1 MRKHAERTRVQA
13 ARALRHPADRRD
25 GPRRTYFDR
34 LAERASFLASSA
46 LFFTLCA
53 ALVAA
58 WAAGLMLGAS
68 SRFESAAAGLKS
80 AMTLILVALLK
91 NAELRSER
99 AVQHKLDA
107 IAGSLLDERRGQP
120 GDSEDELESAIRIH
134 EQI

>member
-1 MRKHAERTRVQA
+1 MAKHPQRTRAQA
-13 ARALRHPADRRD
+13 TRALRHPADRRD
-25 GPRRTYFDR
+25 GPRRTSFDR

-46 LFFTLCA
+46 LFFSLCVVI
-53 ALVAA
+53 VAA
-58 WAAGLMLGAS
+58 WALGLILGAS
-68 SRFESAAAGLKS
+68 SRIESAAAGLMS

-99 AVQHKLDA
+99 AIQHKLDA
-107 IAGSLLDERRGQP
+107 IAGSLLDERRGQS